1 MEDDCFERSYR
12 AQRWRLLK
20 VTIIRSTVNYELEI
34 VSIYS
39 LPWLVDREIE
49 IQAMKSTQ
57 FKGSF
62 VGISESSWE
71 IAEYFKIMTGLAW

>member
-1 MEDDCFERSYR
+1 MLEAPQGDNYSVHSQSLAGDCFYLQSF
-12 AQRWRLLK
+12 L
-20 VTIIRSTVNYELEI
+20 II
-34 VSIYS
+34 
-39 LPWLVDREIE
+39 DREIE